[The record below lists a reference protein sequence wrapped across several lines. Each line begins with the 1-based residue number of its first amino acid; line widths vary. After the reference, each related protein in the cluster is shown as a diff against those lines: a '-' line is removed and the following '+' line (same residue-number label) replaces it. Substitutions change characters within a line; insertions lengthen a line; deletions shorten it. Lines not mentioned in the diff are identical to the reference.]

1 MKHLD
6 TPWRRTALCLL
17 GLLFGTLATMLLGSA
32 PAQAT
37 DNGAWSVAPTPPD
50 TVNPAPRNY
59 FVLEGEPGTKIKDKV
74 RLQNW
79 TKDPITFKL
88 FGADGFNTEQ
98 DGFFSLKGYD
108 EKMTDLGRWVTPM
121 TSQVTVYGRTQ
132 VDIPVTVKIPRNAS
146 PGDHVGGV
154 VAMNVAVEST
164 EKDANG
170 IEIGIQRAVGARMY
184 VRVAGPT
191 TPAVEVADVTL
202 QHDRGML
209 PWTGSGR
216 GTVDYTV
223 KNTGNVRLSPDAV
236 VTLTSLTG
244 EIATFEGKALT
255 DLLPGETARVR
266 QQVDSIPS
274 FGKVTTTVTVTTKDG
289 PTDEAAT
296 STWLVPWPALLVLLA
311 LIAVAIWLVRR
322 YRGTGGRRVATA
334 EEAPQLTV
342 SGRS

>member
-1 MKHLD
+1 MNHPD
-6 TPWRRTALCLL
+6 TLWRRAALTLL
-17 GLLFGTLATMLLGSA
+17 GLVVAVLATCLGSV
-32 PAQAT
+32 PAHAT

-50 TVNPAPRNY
+50 AENPAPRNY

-74 RLQNW
+74 RIQNW
-79 TKDPITFKL
+79 TKAPITFKL

-108 EKMTDLGRWVTPM
+108 EKMTDLGRWVTPA

-132 VDIPVTVKIPRNAS
+132 VDVPVTVKIPRNAT

-154 VAMNVAVEST
+154 VAMNVSVEST
-164 EKDANG
+164 QKDAEG
-170 IEIGIQRAVGARMY
+170 VEVGIQRAVGARMY
-184 VRVAGPT
+184 IRVAGPT
-191 TPAVEVADVTL
+191 TPALEVENVTL
-202 QHDRGML
+202 THDRGMM

-216 GTVDYTV
+216 GSVGYTV

-236 VTLTSLTG
+236 VTLAGLTG
-244 EIATFEGKALT
+244 EIASVDGKGLT
-255 DLLPGETARVR
+255 DLLPGETARVN
-266 QQVDSIPS
+266 QKVEGIPS
-274 FGKVTTTVTVTTKDG
+274 FGKVTATVAVTTTDG

-296 STWLVPWPALLVLLA
+296 STWLVPWPALLVFLA

-322 YRGTGGRRVATA
+322 NRGTGGRRVATA

-342 SGRS
+342 SGRP